1 MSGTAILDGDIGS
14 LVGALYDSGDGG
26 DNLEVLTP
34 FDGRVSVS

>member
-14 LVGALYDSGDGG
+14 LVGTLYDFG
-26 DNLEVLTP
+26 DNLELLTP